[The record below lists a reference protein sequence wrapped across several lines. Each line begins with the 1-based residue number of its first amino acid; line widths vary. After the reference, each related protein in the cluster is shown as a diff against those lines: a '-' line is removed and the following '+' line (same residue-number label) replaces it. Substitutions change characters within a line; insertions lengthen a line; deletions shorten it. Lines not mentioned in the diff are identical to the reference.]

1 MSLWNGFLLSKPRAV
16 LAGWLVIL
24 SLLLTPPAAA
34 EEAPAKGF
42 KPEGYPDLIPP
53 ECEPVGDSYFA
64 DAVFI
69 GDSIMV
75 GIESASV
82 FPEADYV
89 CRVGMSID
97 GTLHRNQDLRGVNHK
112 VRAVDVAASYQPKK
126 IYVLLGVNTLDAY
139 PAERALKDYGLFLDE
154 LLPLVPD
161 CIVYLLSVP
170 PMSKRGFEKNGTTNP
185 ARYQEFERM
194 LRQLAQDRNL
204 YYIDLYH
211 LLADEAGIMKDE
223 YAAGDYHLQ
232 KAAFALLRDYLMTHA
247 IPWGMES

>member
-1 MSLWNGFLLSKPRAV
+1 MFVWNGFVLSKPYAV

-24 SLLLTPPAAA
+24 TLLLLPFAGA
-34 EEAPAKGF
+34 EEAPVKGF
-42 KPEGYPDLIPP
+42 KPEGYPDLVPP
-53 ECEPVGDSYFA
+53 ECDPVGDSYFA

-89 CRVGMSID
+89 CQVGMSISS
-97 GTLHRNQDLRGVNHK
+97 TLHRNQNLQGVNHK

-126 IYVLLGVNTLDAY
+126 IYVLLGVNTLDCVS
-139 PAERALKDYGLFLDE
+139 AETALKDYTVFLDE

-170 PMSKRGFEKNGTTNP
+170 PMSKRGFAKIKTTNP
-185 ARYQEFERM
+185 ARYQEFEQL

-211 LLADEAGIMKDE
+211 LLTDEAGVMKDE

-232 KAAFALLRDYLMTHA
+232 KAAFALLHDHLMTHA
-247 IPWGMES
+247 IPWGLE